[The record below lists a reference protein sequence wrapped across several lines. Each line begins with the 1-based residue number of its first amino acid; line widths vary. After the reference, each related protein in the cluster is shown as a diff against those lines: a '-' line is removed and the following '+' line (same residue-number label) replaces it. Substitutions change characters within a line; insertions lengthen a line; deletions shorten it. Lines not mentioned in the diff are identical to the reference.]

1 MGHDEVETLPA
12 AIGQAQEAADGDDR
26 IWFVDSASTDGSASI
41 ASGLGVEVVAAPIG
55 KGRAMSRALERCV
68 DGFICFMDADIRES
82 SVTTPLVLKRA
93 ILETGAEVALG
104 SFRPVDRRRSVYA
117 GIYRP
122 FVGAL
127 FPEVIDR
134 LGVTPM
140 CGFRAWDAS
149 LPVGRIPPGYGVET
163 HLNLVF
169 SLGRRRIELV
179 ELGDLRGPLRGYA
192 HVPEIGVGVSDAIL
206 DMAEAEGRLDP
217 PLRPLWEAWV
227 ASVLELIRSQPGEG
241 ERDDDYIRELMARAA
256 RPLPPA
262 RGPSQISPRGRRGPA
277 QAGPPSPGSG
287 TGSEHR
293 PIMST
298 ILPKVETPV
307 LQEGPGFRR
316 FERPA

>member
-1 MGHDEVETLPA
+1 MSRQPRFTFAIVGHDEVETLPA

-149 LPVGRIPPGYGVET
+149 LHG
-163 HLNLVF
+163 
-169 SLGRRRIELV
+169 S
-179 ELGDLRGPLRGYA
+179 GPARTTGWDHSTWSSPSAAGGSSWSSSVTCARSRGYA

-262 RGPSQISPRGRRGPA
+262 RVGKA
-277 QAGPPSPGSG
+277 TVG
-287 TGSEHR
+287 TSMKG
-293 PIMST
+293 
-298 ILPKVETPV
+298 
-307 LQEGPGFRR
+307 G
-316 FERPA
+316 